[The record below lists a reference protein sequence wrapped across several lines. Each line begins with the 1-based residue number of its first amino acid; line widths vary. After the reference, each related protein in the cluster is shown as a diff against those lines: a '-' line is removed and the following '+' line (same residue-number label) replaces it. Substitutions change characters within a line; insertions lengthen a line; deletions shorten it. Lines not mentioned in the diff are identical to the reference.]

1 MKKYS
6 NNNNFNLKKNIYEY
20 WTKIDMQSCYQGD

>member
-20 WTKIDMQSCYQGD
+20 WTKIDMQSCH

>member
-6 NNNNFNLKKNIYEY
+6 NNNFNLKKNIYEY
-20 WTKIDMQSCYQGD
+20 WTKIDMQSCHQGD